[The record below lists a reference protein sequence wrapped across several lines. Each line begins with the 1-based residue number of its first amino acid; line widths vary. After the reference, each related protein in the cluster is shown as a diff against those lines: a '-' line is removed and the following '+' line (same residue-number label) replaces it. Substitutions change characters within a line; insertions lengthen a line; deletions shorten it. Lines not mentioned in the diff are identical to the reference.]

1 MDDPNI
7 TMEEY
12 IRLEEE
18 KTRRRGQVY
27 NWETA
32 MYGKIWYDEDVH
44 YLISFGK
51 EFPVIVY
58 KDALTSEQEISSE
71 PTHKVDEYHNDMP
84 LIYYV
89 EGHSLHLGRPEFAL
103 ITALE
108 VIFRGRLLTCLVDD
122 SLFGLVENLEAWNVF
137 PLGEHVW
144 TQLYD
149 SIKNVVVKHSD
160 THYLGL
166 KKDRNYVPTYTLTR
180 LIFAFQRL
188 QFNEDLYKLK
198 CDFVES
204 LYILF
209 QDLVDPYDLVEDIA
223 NEYLVNEE
231 LKLCLEEEM
240 IRSKQEKRIQ
250 QEKRLRLEEE
260 KMLRLEEEKMLQ
272 IAKVKKESVMSL

>member
-1 MDDPNI
+1 
-7 TMEEY
+7 
-12 IRLEEE
+12 
-18 KTRRRGQVY
+18 
-27 NWETA
+27 
-32 MYGKIWYDEDVH
+32 
-44 YLISFGK
+44 
-51 EFPVIVY
+51 
-58 KDALTSEQEISSE
+58 
-71 PTHKVDEYHNDMP
+71 
-84 LIYYV
+84 
-89 EGHSLHLGRPEFAL
+89 
-103 ITALE
+103 
-108 VIFRGRLLTCLVDD
+108 
-122 SLFGLVENLEAWNVF
+122 
-137 PLGEHVW
+137 
-144 TQLYD
+144 
-149 SIKNVVVKHSD
+149 
-160 THYLGL
+160 
-166 KKDRNYVPTYTLTR
+166 
-180 LIFAFQRL
+180 RL